1 MSSKRQFFRRL
12 RTYFLPTEI
21 KIYFMKLKKIIT
33 VVTVLFLVNTTFAQ
47 DLFTKPQSNVS
58 YLDSIKKTFIKDNIA
73 SCVDSLWMKE
83 LTSLDLYNDLENDIK
98 NINLDEKVDYELPT
112 ALLKQRLKDMDS
124 KSPFH
129 IEYNQG
135 LENIIKSFL
144 KNRKKDI

>member
-1 MSSKRQFFRRL
+1 
-12 RTYFLPTEI
+12 
-21 KIYFMKLKKIIT
+21 MKLKKIIT

-112 ALLKQRLKDMDS
+112 A
-124 KSPFH
+124 
-129 IEYNQG
+129 
-135 LENIIKSFL
+135 
-144 KNRKKDI
+144 